1 MKEKKALVEKTE
13 QQESRNML
21 KRRVVNRSLTFKPRP
36 LMVPMAT
43 HLTTWLTTTKILF
56 FASKDN
62 PCSLF
67 LIPGNHENFFFFT
80 EDSL

>member
-1 MKEKKALVEKTE
+1 
-13 QQESRNML
+13 
-21 KRRVVNRSLTFKPRP
+21 
-36 LMVPMAT
+36 MVPMAT

-56 FASKDN
+56 FAFKDN

-67 LIPGNHENFFFFT
+67 LIPGNHDIFFFFFT